1 MSQEAVPALPG
12 PTGMGMGLPTLTKS
26 GGRGSD
32 HHVSNHKVNA
42 PGSMLK
48 GSNRAPGEKRWVA
61 SIFLFPAV
69 VLLVVIVFY
78 PLVYSLVRS
87 LFTDVQRTGEY
98 TGAAGHLSFVN
109 YTNIFSNH
117 QAFRSL
123 KNNLIWVLIVPA
135 LVTMFGMIFAVLSE
149 RIRWV
154 TAFKIIMFMPL
165 AISLLATGISFSL
178 IYSDNPSRGL
188 ANAITV
194 DIHSAFSSGTT
205 YPGVHASPV
214 LDTTNSTKAIV
225 TSKSYSPSTP
235 VLVPLVGL
243 SLTKPP
249 SGLKQAVPATGTG
262 LRGTVWNDF
271 KLGGGGTPGQI
282 APGQLGLSGI
292 TVDAVQ
298 NGKTVAS
305 TTTGSGGTFDFS
317 KLSTG
322 TYQISLPNSNFAAA
336 YDGISWLGS
345 SLITPAIIIAY
356 LWVYAGFAMVLIA
369 SGMAAIPRDA
379 LEAARMD
386 GATEWQVFRRVTM
399 PLLAPVLTVVFV
411 TVVINVLKVFDIV
424 YILSAPAPENGRTAQ
439 VLATQL
445 YSDFGQQQFGGA
457 SAVGIVLVILVL
469 PAMAFN
475 VHRFRKEGR

>member
-1 MSQEAVPALPG
+1 MSQEAVPVLAG
-12 PTGMGMGLPTLTKS
+12 ATMSMIS
-26 GGRGSD
+26 GGRGSKP
-32 HHVSNHKVNA
+32 SKNKVNA

-48 GSNRAPGEKRWVA
+48 GTSKTPGEKRWVA
-61 SIFLFPAV
+61 SVFLFPAV
-69 VLLVVIVFY
+69 ILLVVIVFY
-78 PLVYSLVRS
+78 PLVYSLIRS
-87 LFTDVQRTGEY
+87 LFTDVQRGGEY
-98 TGAAGHLSFVN
+98 TGAAGHLSFAN

-123 KNNLIWVLIVPA
+123 KNNLVWVLVVPA
-135 LVTMFGMIFAVLSE
+135 LVTMLGMIFAVLSE

-214 LDTTNSTKAIV
+214 LDTTSSTKAIV
-225 TSKSYSPSTP
+225 TSKSFSPSTP
-235 VLVPLVGL
+235 VLIPLVGL
-243 SLTKPP
+243 NLTKPP
-249 SGLKQAVPATGTG
+249 GGLKQAVAATTGTG

-282 APGQLGLSGI
+282 APGQVGLSGI
-292 TVDAVQ
+292 KVDAVQ
-298 NGKTVAS
+298 GGKTVAS
-305 TTTGSGGTFDFS
+305 TTTVSGGTFDFS
-317 KLSTG
+317 KLTTG
-322 TYQISLPNSNFAAA
+322 SYQISLPESNFAAA

-386 GATEWQVFRRVTM
+386 GATEWQVFKRVTM

-457 SAVGIVLVILVL
+457 SAVGIVLVVLVL